1 MNEPRVFKN
10 SPAILVIIVLM
21 FLVLMGGIVFSVGF
35 EETTFLLPIA
45 AFGLFIFG
53 LIFVANAAKVVITD
67 EEITAQNLFGSRTL
81 RWSEIHRVSGRGYEI
96 KLHNYDGDLTVHPSS
111 GLPGYEQIVD
121 LIGAKRPDLFS
132 PQEYGEMRR
141 GIMPFILMGL
151 VILLILGA
159 MVAFVIAALSS
170 SDTPI
175 VGLMPLAV
183 FGFIVVFIGWM
194 TLSIPQAV
202 TLDGFSL
209 NLKYLF
215 SERAIRADEIKHI
228 QFWYTQSRNGKHYF
242 IALHLTNGKQVRL
255 SGLGIS
261 LPIAYLVLKN
271 WHQGN
276 LHGQSANMR
285 PTSDNI
291 APNWSDNSGR

>member
-10 SPAILVIIVLM
+10 SPAVVIVIVII
-21 FLVLMGGIVFSVGF
+21 FLVLIGGIVF
-35 EETTFLLPIA
+35 TTGLENSFIVLPMA
-45 AFGLFIFG
+45 AFGLFVFG
-53 LIFVANAAKVVITD
+53 LIFVANSSKVIITD

-81 RWSEIHRVSGRGYEI
+81 RWTEINRVSGRGYEI
-96 KLHNYDGDLTVHPSS
+96 KLHNYDEDVTVHPSS

-141 GIMPFILMGL
+141 GIVPFMLMAL

-175 VGLMPLAV
+175 VSLLPLAV
-183 FGFIVVFIGWM
+183 FGFIVFVIGGM
-194 TLSIPQAV
+194 MLSIPQAV
-202 TLDGFSL
+202 TLDGYSL

-215 SERAIRADEIKHI
+215 SERSIRADEIKYI
-228 QFWYTQSRNGKHYF
+228 QFWYTQSRNGKHYY
-242 IALHLTNGKQVRL
+242 IALHLMSGKQLRL
-255 SGLGIS
+255 SGLGVS
-261 LPIAYLVLKN
+261 MPIAYLVMKN
-271 WHQGN
+271 WHQAN
-276 LHGQSANMR
+276 VHGQSANM
-285 PTSDNI
+285 PQNNI